1 MIVNVEEIRST
12 FLRGGHKLVERNF
25 GHSNEVNRQLLL
37 LAGGNALKAQR
48 AAVQRT
54 GRKAGG
60 RMVEAEGE

>member
-1 MIVNVEEIRST
+1 MIVNVEEIRAT

-25 GHSNEVNRQLLL
+25 GHSNEVNRQLIALS
-37 LAGGNALKAQR
+37 GGNVLKAQR

-60 RMVEAEGE
+60 RVLEVAGA